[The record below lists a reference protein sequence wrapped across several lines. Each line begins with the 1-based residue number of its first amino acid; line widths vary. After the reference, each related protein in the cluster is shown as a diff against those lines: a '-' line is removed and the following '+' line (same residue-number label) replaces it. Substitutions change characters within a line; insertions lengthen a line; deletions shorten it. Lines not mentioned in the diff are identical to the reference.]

1 MPILAKRGQTSRVF
15 FPFFVQWAK
24 SVPKCILNS
33 RGCNFEDAE
42 IFELSSLNYK
52 LSVIYTVYYEG
63 ALYKDKPAGL
73 THTSWTNEAE
83 D

>member
-1 MPILAKRGQTSRVF
+1 M
-15 FPFFVQWAK
+15 
-24 SVPKCILNS
+24 
-33 RGCNFEDAE
+33 
-42 IFELSSLNYK
+42 SSMNYK
-52 LSVIYTVYYEG
+52 HSMIYTVYYEG